1 MGCLVMLIVCTSA
14 LNATEGK
21 NPTRAA
27 LYSAFVP
34 GGGQIYNEAYIKA
47 GIVIG
52 VQGYLIGS
60 VLYHDRKADD
70 YSQLAAEAET
80 PALAEI
86 YRTRRNEYQEMR
98 TSDFWWVGI
107 TMGLSILDAWVD
119 AHLYD
124 YEADKEK
131 IHLLFEA
138 DKLKLEYHF

>member
-1 MGCLVMLIVCTSA
+1 MGCLVMLIVCASA

-34 GGGQIYNEAYIKA
+34 GAGQIYNEAYVKA

-60 VLYHDRKADD
+60 VLYHDGKADD
-70 YSQLAAEAET
+70 YARLAAEAEN
-80 PALAEI
+80 PQLAEI
-86 YRTRRNEYQEMR
+86 YKTRRKEYQEMR
-98 TSDFWWVGI
+98 TSDIWWMGI
-107 TMGLSILDAWVD
+107 TMGLSVLDAWVD

-124 YEADKEK
+124 FEADKDR
-131 IHLLFEA
+131 IHLLFE
-138 DKLKLEYHF
+138 DNTLKVQLKF